1 MVNIKNFILYA
12 IFQKVKGSFSI
23 KFVYRTFNFVYK
35 KYKIKFP
42 KFFQSDV
49 PLKISVNILTWY
61 PNILSICLQ
70 LIDIVK
76 GILYLQCDRL
86 RKKYRKA
93 LKPVS
98 ILLNRKR
105 TVALQVKPL
114 LPKKKRYRREEKVV
128 RQKKCNSNNK
138 RLIITT
144 KIIIVGGS
152 NIILD
157 NLQNIVSK

>member
-1 MVNIKNFILYA
+1 MVNIQNFILYT
-12 IFQKVKGSFSI
+12 IFQKAQGSFSI
-23 KFVYRTFNFVYK
+23 KFVYIAFNCVCK
-35 KYKIKFP
+35 KYKIKFS

-49 PLKISVNILTWY
+49 PLKISVNILTWH
-61 PNILSICLQ
+61 PNILSIYPQ

-114 LPKKKRYRREEKVV
+114 LAKKKNASDEK
-128 RQKKCNSNNK
+128 KKLYDK
-138 RLIITT
+138 
-144 KIIIVGGS
+144 KM
-152 NIILD
+152 
-157 NLQNIVSK
+157 